1 LRACRTDRSDVAL
14 SALRPHRADRA
25 NFTKRAKR
33 ANRANFTLRPHRAER
48 ADPALRALFT
58 RQADLTHRAGE
69 AHQALDALQ
78 AHEATLALQALGSNR
93 PDRAREAASGLARR
107 PGLADDAEANVA
119 SVEPA
124 DLDVVVRDSVTL
136 GLDPETRS
144 RERAGLALVVVRRP
158 CDAYD
163 HDHQAERAQQRKPS
177 LERHKPFPVAAARQ
191 IRAVA
196 MTVGSPRGRDHDADV
211 SDCDSPKSSFHNEFR
226 SRR

>member
-33 ANRANFTLRPHRAER
+33 ANRANFTLRPHRAERTERANFTLRPHRAER

-144 RERAGLALVVVRRP
+144 RKRAGLAALVVRRL
-158 CDAYD
+158 CDAYN
-163 HDHQAERAQQRKPS
+163 HDHQAEGAQQREPS
-177 LERHKPFPVAAARQ
+177 LERHIPFPVATARP
-191 IRAVA
+191 IRAV
-196 MTVGSPRGRDHDADV
+196 TE
-211 SDCDSPKSSFHNEFR
+211 K
-226 SRR
+226 